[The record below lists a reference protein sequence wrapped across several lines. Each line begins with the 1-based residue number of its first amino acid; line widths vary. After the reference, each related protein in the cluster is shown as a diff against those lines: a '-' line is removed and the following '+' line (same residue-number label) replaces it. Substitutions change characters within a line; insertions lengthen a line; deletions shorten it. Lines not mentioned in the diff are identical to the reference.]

1 MVSLCPV
8 CVLPWFYSMI
18 EGVKINLRAIED
30 DDAELFHRWFND
42 EDVAY
47 FSGGN
52 RFPAP
57 SLAQE
62 RAYVQSV
69 QDDKN
74 ARHYTITLKDGTA
87 IGNCALR
94 SIDWIARSSE
104 LGITIGEKAYWGQG
118 YGGEAI
124 ELLLRIAFDG
134 LNLHKVWLGC
144 FDFNERGLRA
154 YRRMGFVQEGRLRD
168 EKYVDGRYHDL
179 ILMAILED
187 DWRERQQQ

>member
-1 MVSLCPV
+1 
-8 CVLPWFYSMI
+8 MI
-18 EGVKINLRAIED
+18 EGTKINLRAIED
-30 DDAELFHRWFND
+30 ADAELFHRWFND
-42 EDVAY
+42 PDVAY
-47 FSGGN
+47 FSGAN

-94 SIDWIARSSE
+94 SIDWISRSSE

-118 YGGEAI
+118 YGGEAV
-124 ELLLRIAFDG
+124 ELLLRIAFSG

-144 FDFNERGLRA
+144 FAFNERGLRA
-154 YRRMGFVQEGRLRD
+154 YRRVGFVEEGRLRD

-179 ILMAILED
+179 ILMAMLED
-187 DWRERQQQ
+187 EWHERQQQ